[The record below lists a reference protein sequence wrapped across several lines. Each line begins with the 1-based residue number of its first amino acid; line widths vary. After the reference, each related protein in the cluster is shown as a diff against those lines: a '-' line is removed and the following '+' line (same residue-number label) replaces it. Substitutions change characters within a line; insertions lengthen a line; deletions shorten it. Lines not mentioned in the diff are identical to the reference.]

1 MELSPPPRNVVF
13 VVQQSNAAIPRR
25 AQHSNE
31 APLSSDRQSLIQ
43 CACTLTDP
51 LRQRLYPP
59 PSSARFYLVQQYS
72 GSRCPVV
79 SGRLRIHSLSLPFPL
94 IFLRYLIL
102 QWYQATLSNEGHC
115 LSPSI
120 CSSSDYELNTLPSA
134 AILFF
139 PASSCDLQCSN
150 SSA

>member
-1 MELSPPPRNVVF
+1 MEISPPPRNVVF
-13 VVQQSNAAIPRR
+13 LVQQSNAAIPRR

-31 APLSSDRQSLIQ
+31 GGQCLWSSFSSDRQSLIQ
-43 CACTLTDP
+43 RACTLTDP

-59 PSSARFYLVQQYS
+59 HSSARFYLVQQYS

-79 SGRLRIHSLSLPFPL
+79 SELPFSL

-102 QWYQATLSNEGHC
+102 QWCQAVLSNEGHC

-120 CSSSDYELNTLPSA
+120 CSSSDYELKTLPSA

-139 PASSCDLQCSN
+139 PPSSCDLQCSN